1 MTAWT
6 TPPTRSDADVRL
18 WPMVDADR
26 DAVLAAAADGAL
38 WNLFSTNVAGPE
50 TIDRYMAVARDDQ
63 RSGRS
68 MPFVVEYHD
77 AVVGATRFMRMN
89 PPHRRLEIGTT
100 FYAASVQRTA
110 VNTTAKRL
118 LLHHAFDVMDVQ
130 CVQLRTDRLD
140 HRSRRAIER
149 LGAQLDGVLRGH
161 AMTPDGRVRDTAVY
175 SITRGDWPGV
185 RANLDHLLADT

>member
-6 TPPTRSDADVRL
+6 TPPTLTDADVTLR
-18 WPMVDADR
+18 PMVDDDR
-26 DAVLAAAADGAL
+26 DAILAAASDGEL
-38 WNLFSTNVAGPE
+38 WDLFFTNVPGPD

-68 MPFVVEYHD
+68 MPFVVEFD
-77 AVVGATRFMRMN
+77 GAVVGATRFMRMN

-100 FYAASVQRTA
+100 FYANSVQRTS

-130 CVQLRTDRLD
+130 CVQLRTDRLN

-149 LGAQLDGVLRGH
+149 LGAQLDGVLRSH
-161 AMTPDGRVRDTAVY
+161 TVMPDGRVRDTACY

-185 RANLDHLLADT
+185 RANLDHLLADR

>member
-6 TPPTRSDADVRL
+6 TPPTLTDADVTLR
-18 WPMVDADR
+18 PMVDADR
-26 DAVLAAAADGAL
+26 DAVLAAASDGEL
-38 WNLFSTNVAGPE
+38 WNLFFTNVPGPE

-68 MPFVVEYHD
+68 MPFVVEFD
-77 AVVGATRFMRMN
+77 GAVVGATRFMRMN

-100 FYAASVQRTA
+100 FYATSVQRTS

-118 LLHHAFDVMDVQ
+118 LLHHAFGVMDAQ
-130 CVQLRTDRLD
+130 CVQLRTDRLN

-149 LGAQLDGVLRGH
+149 LGAQLDGVLRSH
-161 AMTPDGRVRDTAVY
+161 VIMADGRVRDTAVY
-175 SITRGDWPGV
+175 SITQGDWPGI